1 MQERGG
7 VATRAEVPLL
17 ADLHF
22 RLRGLLEGRE
32 SELRKLGLTPRQHE
46 ALLQIGAAA
55 QAGEALTVGALAR
68 RLHILHH
75 SAVELADR
83 LERAGLLTRQPDHVD
98 RRRIFLHLT
107 AEAER
112 VLATLAAAHLTELDA
127 WRRTLT
133 DLLGLLPEGRPAP
146 AEAA

>member
-1 MQERGG
+1 MSMQQGDVSRPEPG
-7 VATRAEVPLL
+7 VPLL

-22 RLRGLLEGRE
+22 RLRGLLEGRDA
-32 SELRKLGLTPRQHE
+32 ELRKLGLTARQHE

-83 LERAGLLTRQPDHVD
+83 LERAGLIVRRPDHVD

-107 AEAER
+107 QEAEQL
-112 VLATLAAAHLTELDA
+112 LAALGAAHAAELAAWRQTLADI
-127 WRRTLT
+127 
-133 DLLGLLPEGRPAP
+133 LGSLPA
-146 AEAA
+146 AEAAVS

>member
-1 MQERGG
+1 M
-7 VATRAEVPLL
+7 PLL

-22 RLRGLLEGRE
+22 RLRGLLESRE
-32 SELRKLGLTPRQHE
+32 AELRRLGFTPRQHE
-46 ALLQIGAAA
+46 ALLQISAAA

-83 LERAGLLTRQPDHVD
+83 LERSGLLSRRPDHVD

-107 AEAER
+107 PEAER
-112 VLATLAAAHLTELDA
+112 
-127 WRRTLT
+127 
-133 DLLGLLPEGRPAP
+133 LLGSLASGYA
-146 AEAA
+146 AELEA